1 MSLSVGQ
8 STPSDAEAVV
18 RKGDAST
25 LRRVLTLPWLILYG
39 LGSTVG
45 AGIYVLTGAV
55 AGRAGMYAPLAF
67 FLAGFLALFT
77 ALSFADLSAR
87 FPRAGGALVYV
98 REAIGWTWLAVAVG
112 ILTAT
117 AGIISAATVSVG
129 FVHYFHEL
137 WALPTAVILIVMVG
151 GLGTLAAWGVRESVI
166 VAGLFTVVEVAG
178 LIAILVFGASYLS
191 ASSVALGELL
201 PWSLDGVGA
210 FAIASSAVICF
221 FAFLGFED
229 IVNVAEEVR
238 DVRRTMPR
246 AIVWTL
252 GLSTLLYVG
261 VTAVAVLV
269 VAPSELA
276 AADAPLALVFE
287 RSGGAGEVLALIALA
302 AMVNGALVQ
311 IVMVSRILYSLSREG
326 PLPAWLGRIHP
337 KTRTP
342 IFATAAVTL
351 SIGLLAA
358 AFPLTSLATATASV
372 ALCVFTLV
380 NISLLVILFREE
392 RERRAAGEGE
402 RLPRDRGTPIWVPM
416 IGAIASIG
424 FLALEV
430 TGKLSTVAERP

>member
-1 MSLSVGQ
+1 
-8 STPSDAEAVV
+8 
-18 RKGDAST
+18 
-25 LRRVLTLPWLILYG
+25 
-39 LGSTVG
+39 
-45 AGIYVLTGAV
+45 
-55 AGRAGMYAPLAF
+55 
-67 FLAGFLALFT
+67 
-77 ALSFADLSAR
+77 
-87 FPRAGGALVYV
+87 
-98 REAIGWTWLAVAVG
+98 
-112 ILTAT
+112 
-117 AGIISAATVSVG
+117 
-129 FVHYFHEL
+129 
-137 WALPTAVILIVMVG
+137 
-151 GLGTLAAWGVRESVI
+151 
-166 VAGLFTVVEVAG
+166 
-178 LIAILVFGASYLS
+178 
-191 ASSVALGELL
+191 
-201 PWSLDGVGA
+201 
-210 FAIASSAVICF
+210 
-221 FAFLGFED
+221 
-229 IVNVAEEVR
+229 
-238 DVRRTMPR
+238 
-246 AIVWTL
+246 
-252 GLSTLLYVG
+252 

-380 NISLLVILFREE
+380 NISLLVLLFQEE
-392 RERRAAGEGE
+392 RERRAVAEGE

>member
-1 MSLSVGQ
+1 MSLCVGQ
-8 STPSDAEAVV
+8 SSPRDAEAIV
-18 RKGDAST
+18 RDDDGSG

-67 FLAGFLALFT
+67 CLAGLLALFT

-98 REAIGWTWLAVAVG
+98 REAIGWSWLAVSVG
-112 ILTAT
+112 ILTTA
-117 AGIISAATVSVG
+117 AGIISAATVSLG

-137 WALPTAVILIVMVG
+137 WTLPTGVILLFMVG

-166 VAGLFTVVEVAG
+166 VAGLFTVIEVAG
-178 LIAILVFGASYLS
+178 LIAILVFGTSYLS
-191 ASSVALGELL
+191 ASSAEFGALL
-201 PWSLDGVGA
+201 PSSLDGVGL

-221 FAFLGFED
+221 YAFLGFED

-238 DVRRTMPR
+238 DVRTTLPR
-246 AIVWTL
+246 AILWTL
-252 GLSTLLYVG
+252 GLSTLLYVS

-276 AADAPLALVFE
+276 AANAPLALVFE

-311 IVMVSRILYSLSREG
+311 IVMASRILYSLSREG
-326 PLPAWLGRIHP
+326 PFPKWLGRIHP

-351 SIGLLAA
+351 GIGLLAA
-358 AFPLTSLATATASV
+358 AFPLESLAAATASV
-372 ALCVFTLV
+372 ALCVFSLV
-380 NISLLVILFREE
+380 NVSLLVLLFQEE
-392 RERRAAGEGE
+392 RERRSAGE
-402 RLPRDRGTPIWVPM
+402 RLQRDRGTPIWVPM
-416 IGAIASIG
+416 IGAVASIG

-430 TGKLSTVAERP
+430 TGKFATVVERP